1 MFQLLS
7 NTSIKK
13 QQDIIGFEFSYLYKT
28 AFPLHYRCYT
38 CEKQRRYMD
47 SSLFENLKDLRDTTT
62 KLYLDHQK
70 QKKF

>member
-1 MFQLLS
+1 
-7 NTSIKK
+7 
-13 QQDIIGFEFSYLYKT
+13 
-28 AFPLHYRCYT
+28 
-38 CEKQRRYMD
+38 MD